1 MPTEP
6 DVNSLGTDGTNWDG
20 LFWEVSRVFT
30 PAVPVS
36 EQELFAGR
44 AGQIER
50 AIDAINQRG
59 QHAVVYGERG
69 VGKTSLANVLS
80 SRLVSHSGEQAIAPR
95 VNCDATDDFASLW
108 RKVLTKI
115 TLTETSQQPGF
126 GGVSQQTA
134 RTGADVFAAG
144 TYSTPDAVRDLLIRI
159 GQGRVLL
166 VIFDEFD
173 RLTDQPTR
181 RTLADTIKA
190 LSDHAVPATI
200 VVVGVADTV
209 RDLIAEHESID
220 RSLIQIP
227 MPRMGPAELDEL
239 LDKGTGKLG
248 MELEPKARRKI
259 VGLSQGLPPY
269 THRLALHA
277 TRSAIRKRRRRITE
291 ADTKLAIRDAVDNAQ
306 QSLRDDYRRAVSSPQ
321 TGNLFGQVLLA
332 CAKAKTDDFGYF
344 AAADVRKPM
353 SQIMRKPYEIPSF
366 ARHLNSFCLPERG
379 RVLRKEGEKHRYRY
393 RFTDPLMQPLVI
405 MKGIIDSG
413 MELSRQ

>member
-1 MPTEP
+1 MPREP
-6 DVNSLGTDGTNWDG
+6 DASNSGVEATNWDG

-30 PAVPVS
+30 PAVPIN

-44 AGQIER
+44 SGQIEK

-108 RKVLTKI
+108 RKVLAKI
-115 TLTETSQQPGF
+115 TVTETSQQPGF
-126 GGVSQQTA
+126 GGVSQEKT
-134 RTGADVFAAG
+134 RTGADVFATR
-144 TYSTPDAVRDLLIRI
+144 TYATPDAVRDLLIRI

-173 RLTDQPTR
+173 RLTDQPAR

-209 RDLIAEHESID
+209 RELIAEHESID

-227 MPRMGPAELDEL
+227 MPRMAPAELDEL
-239 LDKGTGKLG
+239 LEKGTRKLG
-248 MELEPKARRKI
+248 MELEPKARRRI

-277 TRSAIRKRRRRITE
+277 TRSAIREQRRIITE
-291 ADTKLAIRDAVDNAQ
+291 ADTRLAIRDAVENAQ
-306 QSLRDDYRRAVSSPQ
+306 QSLRDNYRKAVSSPQ
-321 TGNLFGQVLLA
+321 TGSLFGQVLLA
-332 CAKAKTDDFGYF
+332 CARAKTDDFGYF

-353 SQIMRKPYEIPSF
+353 SRIMGKAYEIPSF
-366 ARHLNSFCLPERG
+366 ARHLNSFCLAERG
-379 RVLRKEGEKHRYRY
+379 PVLRKEGEKHRYRY
-393 RFTDPLMQPLVI
+393 RFTDPLMQPFVI

-413 MELSRQ
+413 NGT